1 MDYVW
6 ISLPSTSFPCVLA
19 REVLSSDCG
28 SRFQRLA
35 VVCYVER
42 EAYCCEVLVSRMEE
56 TRLDEAP
63 VWTDLAAFDGRPWC
77 GVVDCVIA
85 GLPCQPF
92 SVAGKSQGDGD
103 ERYVWPDFFR
113 ILGEVQPAMVFL
125 ENVPGI
131 LAWFRSIGEKLC
143 GLGYE
148 IEAGLF
154 TASEVGASHKRE
166 RFFSLAYRDRLIQG
180 LRRRPQGR
188 DRAGPADA
196 VLANAN
202 GAGPPPVRTRE
213 SDQVRFYLPAFPP
226 GPGYTTAGASC
237 WCNTGVR
244 HRSEYFSRLFIVA
257 NILAYVLR

>member
-1 MDYVW
+1 MW

-63 VWTDLAAFDGRPWC
+63 VWTDLAVFDGHPWC

-154 TASEVGASHKRE
+154 TASEVGASQAVGGGG
-166 RFFSLAYRDRLIQG
+166 LAG
-180 LRRRPQGR
+180 LGDGAGGGAGVGPAAQTLCHARQPPSRRSAAVAGAEATTRPPAAARRPGNHHVVTKTKTRPCLFNQL
-188 DRAGPADA
+188 AG
-196 VLANAN
+196 LNAN
-202 GAGPPPVRTRE
+202 MR
-213 SDQVRFYLPAFPP
+213 
-226 GPGYTTAGASC
+226 
-237 WCNTGVR
+237 
-244 HRSEYFSRLFIVA
+244 
-257 NILAYVLR
+257 

>member
-92 SVAGKSQGDGD
+92 SVAGKSQG
-103 ERYVWPDFFR
+103 
-113 ILGEVQPAMVFL
+113 
-125 ENVPGI
+125 
-131 LAWFRSIGEKLC
+131 
-143 GLGYE
+143 
-148 IEAGLF
+148 
-154 TASEVGASHKRE
+154 
-166 RFFSLAYRDRLIQG
+166 
-180 LRRRPQGR
+180 RRR
-188 DRAGPADA
+188 RALR
-196 VLANAN
+196 LA
-202 GAGPPPVRTRE
+202 
-213 SDQVRFYLPAFPP
+213 RFLPNP
-226 GPGYTTAGASC
+226 
-237 WCNTGVR
+237 R
-244 HRSEYFSRLFIVA
+244 
-257 NILAYVLR
+257 